1 MLYRSG
7 RRHDRIL
14 CRNPNRPQQT
24 RLAYSKSQRLTG
36 HVKRNVEQFC
46 RAFEPGP
53 VPWQRRKTEATVRL
67 PVPAQALEDIE
78 PADDRFT
85 GNMESGFVPL
95 GDAAAKPNF
104 GFCSLTIVHP
114 LLTDLCQR
122 FRSAFHTTYLTT
134 HGPQDTW
141 KLRELKSAKRR
152 PARGLGH
159 TQGSGCRLRAS
170 VGEEASFCDTATA
183 GIFGRTKSGPSAPNR
198 SRAMKIFSICC
209 VRDEN
214 DIVGETLEAALSWSD
229 RIFVFD
235 NASADGTWETVQEI
249 ARKNSRIEIVGH
261 DDRTFTDEL
270 RGEIFE
276 SCRSVAA
283 AGDWWCRLDSDEIYI
298 DDPHRFLANVPDK
311 YGFVYS
317 ASFDFYFTDVDLRSY
332 EKDPSKWLAQPV
344 RERLKFYQNNWGEP
358 RFVRHRNDLH
368 WAGLVWP
375 ANRGRIFPSRI
386 RLKHFPYR
394 SPAQMVPS
402 RSWLELRLA

>member
-1 MLYRSG
+1 M
-7 RRHDRIL
+7 
-14 CRNPNRPQQT
+14 
-24 RLAYSKSQRLTG
+24 
-36 HVKRNVEQFC
+36 
-46 RAFEPGP
+46 
-53 VPWQRRKTEATVRL
+53 
-67 PVPAQALEDIE
+67 
-78 PADDRFT
+78 
-85 GNMESGFVPL
+85 
-95 GDAAAKPNF
+95 
-104 GFCSLTIVHP
+104 
-114 LLTDLCQR
+114 
-122 FRSAFHTTYLTT
+122 
-134 HGPQDTW
+134 
-141 KLRELKSAKRR
+141 RE
-152 PARGLGH
+152 
-159 TQGSGCRLRAS
+159 S

-183 GIFGRTKSGPSAPNR
+183 GIFGGTKSGPSAPNR
-198 SRAMKIFSICC
+198 SGAMKIFSICC

-249 ARKNSRIEIVGH
+249 ARKSSRIEIVGH

-276 SCRSVAA
+276 SYRSVAA

-344 RERLKFYQNNWGEP
+344 RERLKFYQNSWGEP

-394 SPAQMVPS
+394 SPAQISRRLEIRQTQPGLFKHEANRSLTVPKNVQPDWS
-402 RSWLELRLA
+402 DQYFETTAFEKACWQDRVRDSAECEVDLGDHSFVCRDELMPPLPSPAVDLIKVGLQATPVGRAILSPILKWRRNQRARP